1 MCRSAK
7 EQRNKK
13 KIFHGGRAYI
23 ALVVLVA
30 SILASTIIPHIDDVT
45 YTEVLEKN
53 VLNTSDMLDSESPY
67 DHVEENV
74 LITDADKGP
83 KLFTSGIFL
92 LKGDSLRVSFTAVN
106 KADKKTK
113 LTVDLYGDGFDDPCD
128 EFTVKLKHGENKIRQ
143 EIAFYRGEHPESC
156 QLRIFTSGSA
166 GIEIKNLKVDFLTVT
181 RDSSILVWITAKIM
195 QVVLFLVL
203 SYLIIYVWLRIKRR
217 EPGKRIKMT
226 PDFRREVVLY
236 AAIVFSVTILLLFLY
251 RKADISF
258 PLVYAGGDEMGVYYL
273 AKNID
278 RNGLSMANPLVGGL
292 SGGDMFDYPYSDSLS
307 FICVKLIGLFSDN
320 PYLIINLFYFANFY
334 LIAIIAAAAS
344 RNQNVS
350 RSSSYVVGILFAF
363 SSFIQMR
370 YVHIW
375 LTPYYTLP
383 IACML
388 SLNVV
393 KGRIPDQ
400 LDPDKRDRQFWCG
413 MMLAFMCAFTGMYY
427 AYFTCALL
435 AASMVIR
442 IINKRGRAIKKEMYP
457 LAFIAST
464 VTGVVINAMPNVLY
478 WVLEGTNSFGELA
491 VRNRGDVETFG
502 LKLVQ
507 LILPRIGH
515 RIALF
520 NSIAAGYFRNYP
532 LVNEN
537 STASIGLI
545 ASLGLLVS
553 LLLIF
558 SDKNKYKEISWL
570 NFATF
575 IIATIGGI
583 GSIISVAI
591 VLPMR
596 SYNRMS
602 LIIMFL
608 SLLIIGMMI
617 DGLRDIIDYR
627 RVICISLCI
636 LAVGIFD
643 QTVDFIPYDT
653 SEFNNSRQFF
663 GRIESELNSGDM
675 IFTLPYLE
683 WPSSYIEGSYGMFN
697 GYLETENIH
706 WSYGAMQGREE
717 AQWQKAVAKCE
728 VPQMISKIKNA
739 GYGGIYLDKKLYERN
754 YKKKKGKAEKDIES
768 ITREIGVEP
777 LISEDGAKY
786 FWKIGSGI

>member
-1 MCRSAK
+1 MYRAAK
-7 EQRNKK
+7 EQRSKK
-13 KIFHGGRAYI
+13 KNFHGGMVYI

-30 SILASTIIPHIDDVT
+30 SILASAIIPHIDDVT

-53 VLNTSDMLDSESPY
+53 VLNTSDMIDSESPY
-67 DHVEENV
+67 DHTDVNV
-74 LITDADKGP
+74 LITDSDKGL
-83 KLFTSGIFL
+83 KLFTSEIDL
-92 LKGDSLRVSFTAVN
+92 QKGDALRVSFTAVN
-106 KADKKTK
+106 KADKKTM

-128 EFTVKLKHGENKIRQ
+128 EIIVNLNHGKNKIRR

-166 GIEIKNLKVDFLTVT
+166 RIEIRDLKVDYLTVT
-181 RDSSILVWITAKIM
+181 RDNSKLVWIAAKFM
-195 QVVLFLVL
+195 QAVLLLVL
-203 SYLIIYVWLRIKRR
+203 VYLIIYVLLRIKRR
-217 EPGKRIKMT
+217 ESGKRIKLK
-226 PDFRREVVLY
+226 PDFRREAALY
-236 AAIVFSVTILLLFLY
+236 AAIVFSVTVLLLFLY
-251 RKADISF
+251 RKADISY

-278 RNGLSMANPLVGGL
+278 RNGLSMANPFVGGL

-307 FICVKLIGLFSDN
+307 FMCVKLIGLYSDN

-334 LIAIIAAAAS
+334 IIAIIAAAVS
-344 RNQNVS
+344 RNQKIS
-350 RSSSYVVGILFAF
+350 RSSSYLVGILFAF
-363 SSFIQMR
+363 SSFMQMR

-388 SLNVV
+388 SLNIV
-393 KGRIPDQ
+393 KGRIPEQ
-400 LDPDKRDRQFWCG
+400 LDPKKRDRQFYDG

-442 IINKRGRAIKKEMYP
+442 IINNRGRAIRKEMYP
-457 LAFIAST
+457 LAFIVST
-464 VTGVVINAMPNVLY
+464 VAGVVINALPNVLY
-478 WVLEGTNSFGELA
+478 WVLEGTNPFGELA

-520 NSIAAGYFRNYP
+520 SKIAVGYFRNYP

-558 SDKNKYKEISWL
+558 SDRNKYKEISWL

-575 IIATIGGI
+575 IIATIGGF

-617 DGLRDIIDYR
+617 DSLRNIFDHR
-627 RVICISLCI
+627 LVMFISLCI

-643 QTVDFIPYDT
+643 QTADFIPYDT
-653 SEFNNSRQFF
+653 SEFNYSRQFF
-663 GRIESELNSGDM
+663 RQIESELNSGDM

-697 GYLETENIH
+697 GYLETEDIH

-728 VPQMISKIKNA
+728 VSQMISKIQYA
-739 GYGGIYLDKKLYERN
+739 GYDGIYLDKKLYKRN
-754 YKKKKGKAEKDIES
+754 YKKKKEKAEADIES
-768 ITREIGVEP
+768 ITRETGNVPI
-777 LISEDGAKY
+777 ISEDGSKY
-786 FWKIGSGI
+786 FWKIGNSI